1 MRDNKKCEEKL
12 LFLLGCPIDTTVTNT
27 IFTDI
32 TLDQMSK
39 ANATMLGAFIKIRLV
54 QDLTDRCIIATRK
67 GNHSDVRRG
76 DVDKK
81 TQDPLVLEQAHQLR
95 LTIHIGTVPIERTN
109 NDEALDDENILQ
121 PTCLNFS
128 IENESFDA
136 PDLEWYRGI
145 ICNVKSIEY
154 NKGILLENMNLD
166 YAMLLNIDVK

>member
-12 LFLLGCPIDTTVTNT
+12 LVLLGCPIDTTVTNT

-39 ANATMLGAFIKIRLV
+39 ASAAILGAFIKIRLV

-67 GNHSDVRRG
+67 GNPSDVRKG

-81 TQDPLVLEQAHQLR
+81 TQGPLMLEQAHQLR
-95 LTIHIGTVPIERTN
+95 LTIPIGTVPIESTN
-109 NDEALDDENILQ
+109 NDEASDDENILQ

-128 IENESFDA
+128 IEND
-136 PDLEWYRGI
+136 
-145 ICNVKSIEY
+145 
-154 NKGILLENMNLD
+154 
-166 YAMLLNIDVK
+166 